1 MKKNILITGSSGYLG
16 SYLVNNLIKEGHN
29 IIGIDIK
36 KPKIKNRN
44 FNFIKK
50 KNYQFKKKRNKEP
63 RLYNTLWNNFT

>member
-50 KNYQFKKKRNKEP
+50 KIINLKKRNKEP

>member
-36 KPKIKNRN
+36 KPKNKNKN

-50 KNYQFKKKRNKEP
+50 IIDLKKRNKKY
-63 RLYNTLWNNFT
+63 RLHSTLWNYFT